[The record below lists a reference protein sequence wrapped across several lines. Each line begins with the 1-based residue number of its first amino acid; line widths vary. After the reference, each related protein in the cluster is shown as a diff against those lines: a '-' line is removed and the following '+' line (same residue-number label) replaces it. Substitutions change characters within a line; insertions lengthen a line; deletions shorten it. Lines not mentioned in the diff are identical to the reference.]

1 MWLKKGRQEGY
12 VFVAAYHGVGNKT
25 QIQVDTFKKPKL
37 LSLHTIGLQSR
48 TLETKPNSRMC
59 WYNPDLFS
67 IGWTMTSQPS
77 TWL

>member
-25 QIQVDTFKKPKL
+25 QIQVDIFKKPKL

-48 TLETKPNSRMC
+48 TLETE
-59 WYNPDLFS
+59 
-67 IGWTMTSQPS
+67 PS
-77 TWL
+77 S